1 MSQNAPVVSV
11 EWLWENRENPQVAIA
26 DCRFRLHDPSWGYQQ
41 YILSHIPRAYYL
53 NLDRDLSSQVAKHG
67 GRHPLPNPKILAQKL
82 ATMGI
87 NLGETFVV
95 AYDDFNFAFAARLWW
110 LLRYLGHERV
120 AILNGG
126 WSAWLQGGYPV
137 TQVIPESLSGS
148 FSPQPI
154 SQKIAARETV
164 LSRKDLPGTILVDS
178 RSPSRYLGETEPL
191 DPIAG
196 HIQGAVNFPWEQVC
210 NSSGYLRPLPELKQR
225 WSDLDQ
231 AEEIIVYCGSGVTA
245 CVNLLSLES
254 VGIKNALLYP
264 GGWSDWCSYLI

>member
-1 MSQNAPVVSV
+1 MSENEQVVSV
-11 EWLWENRENPQVAIA
+11 EWLWENLENPQVAIA
-26 DCRFRLHDPSWGYQQ
+26 DCRFRLNNPSWGFQQ
-41 YILSHIPRAYYL
+41 YSSSHIPGAYYL
-53 NLDRDLSSQVAKHG
+53 NLDRDLSAPVAKHG

-82 ATMGI
+82 AAMGI
-87 NLGETFVV
+87 DLGETFVV

-137 TQVIPESLSGS
+137 TQAIPAPKSGN
-148 FSPQPI
+148 FVPQLI
-154 SQKIAARETV
+154 SQKIADLETV
-164 LSRKDLPGTILVDS
+164 RTRKDLSGTILVDS
-178 RSPSRYLGETEPL
+178 RSHSRYRGETEPI

-196 HIQGAVNFPWEQVC
+196 HIPGAVNFPWSEV
-210 NSSGYLRPLPELKQR
+210 SEEAGYLRPLPELKQH
-225 WSDLDQ
+225 WSQLDQ

-254 VGIKNALLYP
+254 LGIKNAKLYP
-264 GGWSDWCSYLI
+264 GGWSDWCSYII